1 MKQDRNLKRNDPA
14 KDHNYI
20 LTENGWKSLH
30 ILLFSAPFL
39 LGFTHADTHTPVIV
53 PRDKN

>member
-14 KDHNYI
+14 KDHTYI
-20 LTENGWKSLH
+20 LTKNGWKSLH
-30 ILLFSAPFL
+30 ILYSAIL
-39 LGFTHADTHTPVIV
+39 SYLVSLMQIHTPVIF